1 MYDDL
6 DMDLVAQL
14 SEDLKASPE
23 YAEET
28 ALCRPTRA
36 IVSIDNFIHNLEVI
50 KERAGEGTKII
61 GVVKADAYGH
71 GFDLIDAMR
80 DEGVDM
86 MAVAFI
92 EEAIALRQKGIDD
105 LPILILGATDESR
118 IPELY
123 EWDITPTVF
132 TDEFAKAYSD
142 YGVQEG
148 QRGECHVK
156 VETGMGRIGVKAEEA
171 ADFVERISK
180 LPGLRI
186 TGIFTHFATADA
198 ADKTYTH
205 EQLARYAAAIHE
217 IEKRGID
224 VGMRHV
230 ENSAALID
238 FDRTIFDAVRPG
250 IILYGLY
257 PSDEVKKE
265 NLAIKPVMSFM
276 TKISHLK
283 TLHEGESVGY
293 GRAWKAPGDRLV
305 ATLPVGYADGWSR
318 ILSGK
323 GTEVLIR
330 GKRAPVVGNIC
341 MDQCMVDVTD
351 IPDVAVGDDV
361 ELFGE
366 NISADEVAGRLGT
379 INYEVVCM
387 VNKRVPRV
395 YTFMGEERV
404 ENEILNDGWCSFE
417 AGF

>member
-14 SEDLKASPE
+14 SEDLKANPE
-23 YAEET
+23 YAPET
-28 ALCRPTRA
+28 TLCRPTRA
-36 IVSIDNFIHNLEVI
+36 VISLDNFIHNLDVI
-50 KERAGEGTKII
+50 KERAGEGAKII

-205 EQLARYAAAIHE
+205 EQLARYASALRE
-217 IEKRGID
+217 IENRGID

-238 FDRTIFDAVRPG
+238 FDRTIFDGVRPG

-257 PSDEVKKE
+257 PSDEVRKE
-265 NLAIKPVMSFM
+265 NLPIKPVMSFM

-366 NISADEVAGRLGT
+366 HISADEVARRLGT